1 MTPPVTATLM
11 PKKRKLIC
19 TLEHRGIDAQA
30 IPSDP
35 CDGSLISFPLE
46 GY

>member
-1 MTPPVTATLM
+1 M
-11 PKKRKLIC
+11 PYAHAKKRKLIC

-46 GY
+46 GC